1 MLTESNNCDF
11 LKKYDGSHVEPL
23 WTVMDAMVPP
33 HPNPKCV
40 PHLWE
45 YEKIRPALLEAGKKV
60 GEYEAERRVLMLVNP
75 NMSKLMKSGFTRRQ
89 LIALNLKQRHLI
101 LQTLY
106 MLVYN

>member
-45 YEKIRPALLEAGKKV
+45 YEKIRPALLEAGEKV

-75 NMSKLMKSGFTRRQ
+75 NMSKLKSGFIHRYTD
-89 LIALNLKQRHLI
+89 N
-101 LQTLY
+101 
-106 MLVYN
+106 